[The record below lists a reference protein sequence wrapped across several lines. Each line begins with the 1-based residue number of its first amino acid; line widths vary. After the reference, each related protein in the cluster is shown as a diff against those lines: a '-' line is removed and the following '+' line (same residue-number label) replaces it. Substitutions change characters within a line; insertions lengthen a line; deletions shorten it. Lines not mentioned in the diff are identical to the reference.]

1 MRDDLFYDSY
11 RRYKRGTDK
20 IAEWLANA
28 DAFAAPNW
36 TQTEPSV
43 RPTKPTGETTVS
55 VGPNINIFDALD
67 LEDIAEP
74 VVYLEVVKGSKGKA
88 PNDKKKSRAK
98 DSREVFEISSSAEE
112 LLFLLFCFFKDLHDV
127 QTYLLEMWV
136 GQKNGHVS
144 LTSAAATTDLAFD
157 VNKRKEDEL
166 LRSEWVDGI
175 DGGSTTTVLERLT
188 ILQKTRTASAVP
200 LYWKFEKKEN
210 GSAGLDAVT
219 RVLFTHLEEPQSED
233 VDSSTVDSD
242 DEDSDSSVVD
252 LKELAL
258 LTSML
263 NLAPKRLVTDEKA
276 KVALKKAKKTPF
288 NKMSVDGQE
297 YIKGLEAGGV
307 DVSKGLMG
315 ILRGKTVLKS
325 FVASK

>member
-1 MRDDLFYDSY
+1 MVLS
-11 RRYKRGTDK
+11 
-20 IAEWLANA
+20 
-28 DAFAAPNW
+28 AP
-36 TQTEPSV
+36 
-43 RPTKPTGETTVS
+43 
-55 VGPNINIFDALD
+55 
-67 LEDIAEP
+67 
-74 VVYLEVVKGSKGKA
+74 
-88 PNDKKKSRAK
+88 RAIK
-98 DSREVFEISSSAEE
+98 LV
-112 LLFLLFCFFKDLHDV
+112 
-127 QTYLLEMWV
+127 
-136 GQKNGHVS
+136 
-144 LTSAAATTDLAFD
+144 
-157 VNKRKEDEL
+157 
-166 LRSEWVDGI
+166 
-175 DGGSTTTVLERLT
+175 
-188 ILQKTRTASAVP
+188 AS
-200 LYWKFEKKEN
+200 EN